1 MKMYRI
7 ISAVKSP
14 FVFSKEDA
22 EFRCKQANKHFKNVN
37 HTIRLSENYTKK
49 EIRYLYSEDISF
61 SKLETLVKGLK
72 NDNLSIL

>member
-1 MKMYRI
+1 MEFYRI

-37 HTIRLSENYTKK
+37 HTIRLAVNYSAK
-49 EIRYLYSEDISF
+49 EIRYMHPEDISF
-61 SKLETLVKGLK
+61 SKLEALVKDLK
-72 NDNLSIL
+72 NDNMPIL

>member
-22 EFRCKQANKHFKNVN
+22 KFRCKQANKHFKNVN
-37 HTIRLSENYTKK
+37 HTIRLSENHTVK
-49 EIRYLYSEDISF
+49 EIRYMYPEDISF
-61 SKLETLVKGLK
+61 NKLEAIVKGLK
-72 NDNLSIL
+72 NDQMPIL

>member
-22 EFRCKQANKHFKNVN
+22 EFRCKQANKNFKNN
-37 HTIRLSENYTKK
+37 HHTIKLSENYTTK
-49 EIRYLYSEDISF
+49 EIRYMYPEDISF
-61 SKLETLVKGLK
+61 SKLETLVKELK
-72 NDNLSIL
+72 NNEVPIL